1 MCLGNR
7 RVPSCPIKPPPVSPA
22 SVPVKVQFEFGTLE
36 EFYDFFETLKGNEPK
51 TKVTISEDTASATPE
66 WEAAKEEV
74 LTASKPVSKPRKL
87 APIRCRTCGVEL
99 NSDNW
104 YASMKKKNA
113 RQCKSCWNDYLK
125 KRKAKKG
132 KASGKKTKKPTKPK
146 KSTSGWTPEKRAAA
160 AERMKARH
168 AAKKKDKS
176 SKSARQASNDRLR
189 KKVSKKAK
197 KSPKQKK
204 TASKQK
210 KEPTLNLKFESSYAV
225 VNAQIYEN
233 SQASVKSVIEALV
246 VPDDERE
253 MMEGIVL
260 KLLRGA
266 ATHSPNLFGV
276 GEGKNPT
283 LLCFGPP
290 GTSLPPLDQIRA
302 Q

>member
-1 MCLGNR
+1 
-7 RVPSCPIKPPPVSPA
+7 
-22 SVPVKVQFEFGTLE
+22 VPVKVQFEFETLE
-36 EFYDFFETLKGNEPK
+36 EFLDFFEILKGNEPK
-51 TKVTISEDTASATPE
+51 TKVTISEATISATPE
-66 WEAAKEEV
+66 VEEEAEEL

-87 APIRCRTCGVEL
+87 VPIRCRTCEVDL

-104 YASMKKKNA
+104 YASMQKKNA

-125 KRKAKKG
+125 KRKAEKG
-132 KASGKKTKKPTKPK
+132 KASGKKTKTPTKPK
-146 KSTSGWTPEKRAAA
+146 RSTSGWTPEKRAAA

-168 AAKKKDKS
+168 AAKEEDKP
-176 SKSARQASNDRLR
+176 SKNARQASNDRLR
-189 KKVSKKAK
+189 KKLSKKAK

-204 TASKQK
+204 TASTKK
-210 KEPTLNLKFESSYAV
+210 KEPTLNLKFESAYAV
-225 VNAQIYEN
+225 VNSQIYEN

-246 VPDDERE
+246 VSDDERE

-260 KLLRGA
+260 KILRGA

-290 GTSLPPLDQIRA
+290 GTSLPPLDQVRA

>member
-1 MCLGNR
+1 M
-7 RVPSCPIKPPPVSPA
+7 
-22 SVPVKVQFEFGTLE
+22 PVKVQFEFETLE
-36 EFYDFFETLKGNEPK
+36 EYLDFFEILKGNEPK
-51 TKVTISEDTASATPE
+51 TKVTISEATVSATPE
-66 WEAAKEEV
+66 GEAAKEEV

-87 APIRCRTCGVEL
+87 VPLRCRTCGVEL

-104 YASMKKKNA
+104 YASMEKRNQK
-113 RQCKSCWNDYLK
+113 QCKSCWNDYLK
-125 KRKAKKG
+125 KRKANKEE
-132 KASGKKTKKPTKPK
+132 ASGKKTKTPTKPK
-146 KSTSGWTPEKRAAA
+146 RSTSGWTPEKRAAA

-168 AAKKKDKS
+168 AANKEDKS
-176 SKSARQASNDRLR
+176 SKNARKASNDRLR
-189 KKVSKKAK
+189 KKVSKKAN
-197 KSPKQKK
+197 KSPEQKK

-210 KEPTLNLKFESSYAV
+210 QEPTLNLRFESAYAV
-225 VNAQIYEN
+225 VNSQIYEN

-246 VPDDERE
+246 VSDDERE

-260 KLLRGA
+260 KILRGA
-266 ATHSPNLFGV
+266 ATLSPNLFGV